1 MDVRGK
7 VALVTG
13 GSDGIGREIALQ
25 LQGAGADVTVTG
37 RSAAKLQAMASLGF
51 GTIAGDLSTPAGV
64 DAVVNGVADKGM
76 PHLLCTYLYEL
87 SGNFMTFYEA
97 CPINK
102 DGVDEATRQSR
113 LLLCAATAK
122 VLKLGLGVLG
132 IHTLERM

>member
-1 MDVRGK
+1 
-7 VALVTG
+7 
-13 GSDGIGREIALQ
+13 
-25 LQGAGADVTVTG
+25 
-37 RSAAKLQAMASLGF
+37 
-51 GTIAGDLSTPAGV
+51 
-64 DAVVNGVADKGM
+64 M

-102 DGVDEATRQSR
+102 DGVDPDVRQSR